1 MNFNRVRL
9 SEKATNRL
17 TQLKA
22 RTGLT
27 PNIMARFALC
37 YSLNDPS
44 IPNPAEYDEKGI
56 EINRYTLTGEWD
68 QMIVALLKE
77 RCLNDGLDPQEHLAP
92 QLRAHINRGTFG
104 IFSLVKGLGDL
115 QSLLTHESAGI
126 KSDML
131 VEKRKEER
139 PKEEEQ
145 HIEEQMNGS

>member
-1 MNFNRVRL
+1 MIFNRIRL

-17 TQLKA
+17 SQLKG

-27 PNIMARFALC
+27 PNILARFALC
-37 YSLNDPS
+37 YSLNDPQ
-44 IPNPAEYDEKGI
+44 IPNPDDYDEKGI

-68 QMIVALLKE
+68 QMIVALLTE
-77 RCLNDGLDPQEHLAP
+77 RLMNDDLDPEENLAP

-131 VEKRKEER
+131 VEKRRDER

-145 HIEEQMNGS
+145 QIEEQMNGS

>member
-1 MNFNRVRL
+1 MIFNRVRL

-44 IPNPAEYDEKGI
+44 IPNPMEYDEKGI

-68 QMIVALLKE
+68 QLIIAILKE
-77 RCLNDGLDPQEHLAP
+77 RCLTDGLDPETELAP

-104 IFSLVKGLGDL
+104 IFPLVKGLGDL
-115 QSLLTHESAGI
+115 QSLLVHESAGI

-131 VEKRKEER
+131 TDKER
-139 PKEEEQ
+139 Y
-145 HIEEQMNGS
+145 G